1 MSRIIRGTRHGV
13 VVSSLC
19 QMVKVFADQ
28 GVLESI
34 KFVFIVLIKLDWAD
48 NEQMTHRIS
57 LVVYESMNVE
67 PFF

>member
-57 LVVYESMNVE
+57 
-67 PFF
+67 